1 MFRLSRLV
9 RRFGIEERVRD
20 KIVKGLGPNTD
31 CEVIDVS
38 GGCGAMLHIN
48 VASDAFQGKN
58 KVAQH
63 RLVNKC
69 IQDET
74 LHGFKLETQAKN

>member
-1 MFRLSRLV
+1 MLRLTKLV
-9 RRFGIEERVRD
+9 RKFGIEERVRD
-20 KIVKGLGPNTD
+20 KILKGLGAGTD
-31 CEVIDVS
+31 CQVVDVS

-48 VASDAFQGKN
+48 VASQAFQGKN

-74 LHGFKLETQAKN
+74 LHGFKLETEPKP

>member
-1 MFRLSRLV
+1 MFKLNRLFRKFS
-9 RRFGIEERVRD
+9 IEERVRD
-20 KIVKGLGPNTD
+20 KILKSLGPGTD
-31 CEVIDVS
+31 CKVIDVS

-48 VASDAFQGKN
+48 VSSQAFQGKN

-63 RLVNKC
+63 RLVKKC

-74 LHGFKLETQAKN
+74 LHGFKLETQPKP